1 MPSDFPL
8 WPKVQ
13 KGALAVYERD
23 EQSAQAQIIVFQYNP
38 DQLKRTLANRAPQ
51 SPPSNAGGAKED
63 VLRVGGPPVENI
75 NLTVALNAI
84 DQPAGPATNGVTN
97 LLPRHGLH
105 PALATLEM
113 LLYPP
118 TLRVQ
123 NNQQLAKGG
132 AVQIS
137 SEKLPLTLLVW
148 GESRVVPITLTNF
161 TVTEEAFD
169 PNLNPIQAKVELAM
183 RVLTY
188 MELKETG
195 LGRNAFLAYQR
206 QKETHAR
213 AYAAGGDTKGITG
226 FVQRAVTRPGAG

>member
-1 MPSDFPL
+1 MPPDFPRR
-8 WPKVQ
+8 PKLQ
-13 KGALAVYERD
+13 RGALAVYERD
-23 EQSAQAQIIVFQYNP
+23 EQGAKPQIIVFQYNP
-38 DQLKRTLANRAPQ
+38 DQLKRALANRAPQ
-51 SPPSNAGGAKED
+51 SPPSNVGGAKED
-63 VLRVGGPPVENI
+63 VLRVGGPPVETI

-84 DQPAGPATNGVTN
+84 DQQAGVPGLNAREEA
-97 LLPRHGLH
+97 PRHGLH

-148 GESRVVPITLTNF
+148 GESRVVPIMLTNF
-161 TVTEEAFD
+161 SITEEAFD
-169 PNLNPIQAKVELAM
+169 PDLNPIQARIELGM

-188 MELKETG
+188 MELKESG

-206 QKETHAR
+206 QKETLAQQHLSG
-213 AYAAGGDTKGITG
+213 GGDNGRIAG
-226 FVQRAVTRPGAG
+226 LAQQAVTRPGA

>member
-8 WPKVQ
+8 RPKLQ
-13 KGALAVYERD
+13 KGALAVYESDDPRNQPD
-23 EQSAQAQIIVFQYNP
+23 IIVFQYNP

-51 SPPSNAGGAKED
+51 SPPSNVGGAKED
-63 VLRVGGPPVENI
+63 VLRVGGPPVETI
-75 NLTVALNAI
+75 NLTVALNAV
-84 DQPAGPATNGVTN
+84 DQPAGVTGLNAQAGATQY
-97 LLPRHGLH
+97 GLH

-123 NNQQLAKGG
+123 NNQQLAKEG
-132 AVQIS
+132 AVQVS

-148 GESRVVPITLTNF
+148 GASRVVPILLTNF
-161 TVTEEAFD
+161 SITEEAFD
-169 PNLNPIQAKVELAM
+169 PDLNPIQAKMELGM

-188 MELKETG
+188 MELKEKG

-206 QKETHAR
+206 QKETLAQQHLS
-213 AYAAGGDTKGITG
+213 GGNDNGGIAG
-226 FVQRAVTRPGAG
+226 FVQQAVTRPGA